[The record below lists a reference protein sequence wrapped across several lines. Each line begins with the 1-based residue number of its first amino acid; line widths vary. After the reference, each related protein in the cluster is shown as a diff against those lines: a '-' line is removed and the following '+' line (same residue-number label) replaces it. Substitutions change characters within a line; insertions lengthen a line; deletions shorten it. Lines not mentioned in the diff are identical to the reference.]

1 MNEYG
6 LTVKNILESL
16 PCVLANDEHMA
27 ALAEGIA
34 RVLAIQDEEIRKI
47 SIYPHLDDAPED
59 LCDILAG
66 DFDVQWYSYNQTP
79 EVKRNQIRS
88 TFRIHKRLGTAAAV
102 KELVQSVFGHGEV
115 LEWFDYGGRPY
126 HFCIQ
131 TDAALY
137 EDTYEYIYNL
147 IRLVKSVRSRLD
159 AVQILR
165 HTELAVHAG
174 IGQYMVYQPP
184 AVMDGYRIAR
194 DTTAE
199 VHAGISPDMIY
210 RPAAILEMEGGRAY
224 ATAYE

>member
-6 LTVKNILESL
+6 LTGKNILESL
-16 PCVLANDEHMA
+16 PCVLANDERMA

-34 RVLAIQDEEIRKI
+34 RLLAAQDEEIEKI

-88 TFRIHKRLGTAAAV
+88 TFRIHKKLGTAAAV

-115 LEWFDYGGRPY
+115 VEWFDYGGGPY

-131 TDAALY
+131 TDAALS
-137 EDTYEYIYNL
+137 EDTYEYIYSM

-165 HTELAVHAG
+165 NTDLDVHAG
-174 IGQYMVYQPP
+174 IGQYRVYRPP
-184 AVMDGYRIAR
+184 AVMDGYHIVRE
-194 DTTAE
+194 TT
-199 VHAGISPDMIY
+199 VHVLVGTSPDMTY
-210 RPAAILEMEGGRAY
+210 RPAAIMEMEGGERLCHSL
-224 ATAYE
+224 